1 MCVYVLIL
9 LVLIFGIRRVY
20 INHCTVVFGQF
31 NVLMK
36 SQQVSVQKRLNL
48 RSFQPYKQHNNY
60 KGTVAIELH
69 RVILS
74 NQHKKSLPSLI

>member
-1 MCVYVLIL
+1 MCVYILIL

-36 SQQVSVQKRLNL
+36 SQQVSVHGVRA
-48 RSFQPYKQHNNY
+48 
-60 KGTVAIELH
+60 GIELTELNGC
-69 RVILS
+69 V
-74 NQHKKSLPSLI
+74 LPNSRRREIRLRQT